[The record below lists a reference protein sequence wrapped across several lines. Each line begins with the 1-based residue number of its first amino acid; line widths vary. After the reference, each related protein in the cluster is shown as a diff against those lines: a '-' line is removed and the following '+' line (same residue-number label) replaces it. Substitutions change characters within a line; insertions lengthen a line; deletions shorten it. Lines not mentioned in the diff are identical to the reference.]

1 MTAWRPGWSRAL
13 GAAVLLELFAS
24 LGPAAALWL
33 THESERQA
41 LSRQR
46 LSLLQA
52 QQEARALQQKTIP
65 SPAEALRLI
74 QAIGRQRFNAV
85 PVSLPN
91 GTVQFQLRGLPA
103 EQLALGWQEIRA
115 NTSASVTQADLTAEG
130 QVWSGTLVF
139 TLASRP

>member
-1 MTAWRPGWSRAL
+1 LLAL
-13 GAAVLLELFAS
+13 IAS
-24 LGPAAALWL
+24 LWPAGALWL
-33 THESERQA
+33 THEAQREV

-91 GTVQFQLRGLPA
+91 GAVQLQLRALPA
-103 EQLALGWQEIRA
+103 EQLALGWNEIRA
-115 NTSASVTQADLTAEG
+115 NTSASLTRADLTAEG
-130 QVWSGTLVF
+130 HAWSGTLVF

>member
-1 MTAWRPGWSRAL
+1 MTAWRLGWSRAL
-13 GAAVLLELFAS
+13 GAAVLLALIAS

-33 THESERQA
+33 THESERDA

-65 SPAEALRLI
+65 SPSEALRLI

-91 GTVQFQLRGLPA
+91 GTVQFQLRALPA

-130 QVWSGTLVF
+130 QVWSGTLVL

>member
-13 GAAVLLELFAS
+13 GAAVLLALIAS
-24 LGPAAALWL
+24 LWPAGALWL
-33 THESERQA
+33 THEAQREA
-41 LSRQR
+41 LSSQR

-91 GTVQFQLRGLPA
+91 GAVQLQLRALPA
-103 EQLALGWQEIRA
+103 EQLALGWNEIRA
-115 NTSASVTQADLTAEG
+115 NTSASLTRADLTAEG